1 MVGDRAADR
10 PLITARGRVRAWSA
24 RVALSLSLLVGLA
37 TLPMLTSGCAVG
49 LCCVPLGLAALA
61 ASRPA
66 QSDSARVQAQT
77 PPVAAPASP
86 AIALVVEGLPRRGAL
101 R

>member
-1 MVGDRAADR
+1 M
-10 PLITARGRVRAWSA
+10 TARGRVRAWSA
-24 RVALSLSLLVGLA
+24 RVALSLA
-37 TLPMLTSGCAVG
+37 LPMLTSGCAGG

-77 PPVAAPASP
+77 PPVVPP
-86 AIALVVEGLPRRGAL
+86 VALVVESLPRRGAL
-101 R
+101 L

>member
-1 MVGDRAADR
+1 M
-10 PLITARGRVRAWSA
+10 TARGRVRAWSA
-24 RVALSLSLLVGLA
+24 RAAVGLSLLVGFA
-37 TLPMLTSGCAVG
+37 ALPILTSGCAVG

-66 QSDSARVQAQT
+66 QSDSARVQA
-77 PPVAAPASP
+77 PSAGLPASR

-101 R
+101 I